1 MAGVC
6 LMSPITLL
14 TGHSNSFNSGDIVA
28 AELVELC
35 PVSGLLLYDVEVE
48 EDVLQEPPLPLLLS
62 PLELLYWSCMF
73 WHFLGN
79 RSAVLSWVW
88 HYIDQ

>member
-1 MAGVC
+1 
-6 LMSPITLL
+6 MSPITLL
-14 TGHSNSFNSGDIVA
+14 TGHSSSFNSGDIVA

-48 EDVLQEPPLPLLLS
+48 EDFLQEPSLPLLRS

-73 WHFLGN
+73 
-79 RSAVLSWVW
+79 
-88 HYIDQ
+88 